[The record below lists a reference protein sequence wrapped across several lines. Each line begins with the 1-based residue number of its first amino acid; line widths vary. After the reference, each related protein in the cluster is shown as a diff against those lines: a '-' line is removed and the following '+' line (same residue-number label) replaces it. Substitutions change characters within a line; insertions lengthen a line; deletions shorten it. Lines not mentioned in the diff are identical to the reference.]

1 MLKILG
7 TGLVLTACTGIGF
20 ILARDYT
27 ERPRQLRAI
36 ESALQLLET
45 EIVYGATPLTEA
57 LDHIAAGCDRGI
69 TVLFSQTAEEL
80 RQAGGCTAGE
90 AWQQALAVF
99 YQTSAVK
106 NVDITVLK
114 RLGVSLG
121 LSDRQDQEKHL
132 KLAREQLKQE
142 IRLAEK
148 LAEKN
153 GRLCRYLGV
162 LGGLALVL
170 VLY

>member
-7 TGLVLTACTGIGF
+7 AGLAVAACAGIGF
-20 ILARDYT
+20 TMARDYT

-36 ESALQLLET
+36 ESALQMLET

-57 LDHIAAGCDRGI
+57 LDYIAAGCDPGVN
-69 TVLFSQTAEEL
+69 VLFRQTAKEL
-80 RQAGGCTAGE
+80 RQSGGCTAGE
-90 AWQQALAVF
+90 AWHQALTALFRV
-99 YQTSAVK
+99 SALK
-106 NVDITVLK
+106 NADIAVLK

-132 KLAREQLKQE
+132 KLAREQLRQE
-142 IRLAEK
+142 IRLAEE
-148 LAEKN
+148 LAGKN
-153 GRLCRYLGV
+153 GRLCKYLGV

>member
-1 MLKILG
+1 MLKIIGASLA
-7 TGLVLTACTGIGF
+7 LAASTGIGF
-20 ILARDYT
+20 TMARDYT

-36 ESALQLLET
+36 ESALQMLET

-57 LDHIAAGCDRGI
+57 LDHIAAGCDPGVN
-69 TVLFSQTAEEL
+69 VLFRQTASEL

-90 AWQQALAVF
+90 AWRQALAAL
-99 YQTSAVK
+99 YQASAVK
-106 NVDITVLK
+106 DTDIAVLK
-114 RLGVSLG
+114 RLGASLG
-121 LSDRQDQEKHL
+121 LSDRRDQEKHL
-132 KLAREQLKQE
+132 KLAREQLKRE
-142 IRLAEK
+142 IRLAEE

-153 GRLCRYLGV
+153 GRLCKYLGV